1 MEKDFDFNSI
11 GKRMPYQVPDGFFD
25 QLEKDVWK
33 EIKEEPNQ
41 GKNKLC
47 IRTHIVWGSIA
58 TLAAGIAFLLLLRPV
73 WMPEPAYS
81 FSTVEEAFSNLCLED
96 QDYLFETYQDDV
108 FLDNVFLNE

>member
-41 GKNKLC
+41 GSVF
-47 IRTHIVWGSIA
+47 HI
-58 TLAAGIAFLLLLRPV
+58 FLPVLLLR
-73 WMPEPAYS
+73 
-81 FSTVEEAFSNLCLED
+81 
-96 QDYLFETYQDDV
+96 
-108 FLDNVFLNE
+108 